1 MDVLTERVV
10 KLSHIHD
17 VYDTDNKF
25 IVDGVSRSI
34 KNASTSK
41 TMVMQF
47 DHNSEVFT
55 FEVPRYIEGH
65 DMSECNRVEVHYLNI
80 DTMTKQENEG
90 IYLVN
95 DLTVNSEDET
105 KLTCS
110 WLISQNATQLI
121 GNLNFLLRFIC
132 LTDDVIDYVW
142 NTSIFTGIYVSKG
155 IYNSDI
161 VAEQYIDTIKAWEN
175 RLKVVENSIGSSGIS
190 PIITITPIT
199 NGNKVEI
206 TDAEGTKVFNVLNG
220 TNGVNGYTPVKGVDY
235 FDGSDGTNGSDGAD
249 GVSPTLSVAEI
260 TGGHRV
266 SITDV
271 NGTQTFDVMDGQ
283 DGQNG
288 VDGSGVTED
297 RVLELIN
304 TQLGVIE
311 NGTY

>member
-1 MDVLTERVV
+1 M
-10 KLSHIHD
+10 SHIHNVTD
-17 VYDTDNKF
+17 CDNKF
-25 IVDGVSRSI
+25 IIDGISRAI

-41 TMVMQF
+41 TIVMQF

-65 DMSECNRVEVHYLNI
+65 DMTECNRVEVHYLNI
-80 DTMTKQENEG
+80 DSTTKQENEG
-90 IYLVN
+90 VYLVD
-95 DLTVNSEDET
+95 DLTVNADDEN

-110 WLISQNATQLI
+110 WLISQNATQLV
-121 GNLNFLLRFIC
+121 GSLNFLLRFIC

-142 NTSIFTGIYVSKG
+142 NTAIFSGIYVSKG

-161 VAEQYIDTIKAWEN
+161 VAEQYIDTIRAWEN
-175 RLKVVENSIGSSGIS
+175 RLAVVENSIGSSGIS
-190 PIITITPIT
+190 PIINITPIT

-206 TDAEGTKVFNVLNG
+206 VDAEGTKVFNVLNG
-220 TNGVNGYTPVKGVDY
+220 TNG
-235 FDGSDGTNGSDGAD
+235 SDGINGTD
-249 GVSPTLSVAEI
+249 GVSPTLSVEAI

-266 SITDV
+266 TITDV
-271 NGTQTFDVMDGQ
+271 NGTQSFDVMDGQ

-288 VDGSGVTED
+288 ADGSGVTED

-311 NGTY
+311 NGTF